1 MAENLKPKEDENER
15 KDKLE
20 QIDSKL
26 DYIKSLIIEEALKY
40 ANLEEAD
47 LEKVNF
53 SKLAKR

>member
-15 KDKLE
+15 NDKLE

-53 SKLAKR
+53 